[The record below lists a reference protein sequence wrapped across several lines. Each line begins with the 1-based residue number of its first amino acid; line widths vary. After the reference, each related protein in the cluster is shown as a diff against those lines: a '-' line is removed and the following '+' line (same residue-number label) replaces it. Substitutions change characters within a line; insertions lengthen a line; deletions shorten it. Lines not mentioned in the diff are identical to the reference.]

1 MPRDLIENL
10 FNGSF
15 DLTDIYETF
24 NNTIDLEPFCRNDFL
39 NHILTVDNST
49 DADILIKALCQLNI
63 RNLTMDISTFVDN
76 LDKDLINRYVS
87 FY

>member
-1 MPRDLIENL
+1 MPTDLIENL